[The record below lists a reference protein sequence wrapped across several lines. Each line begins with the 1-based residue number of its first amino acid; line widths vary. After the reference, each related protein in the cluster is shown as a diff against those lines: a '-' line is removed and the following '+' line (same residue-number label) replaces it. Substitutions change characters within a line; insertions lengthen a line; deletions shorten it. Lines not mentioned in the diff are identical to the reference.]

1 MKNLLVLFALLL
13 VGMPAYAQG
22 ADMGGSGTAVF
33 FAIIVIAA
41 AVLQIILFFK
51 VWMMTNDV
59 SRLKEMMEEEKEK
72 SIDYNVE
79 IKTFFFSGNV
89 KSAKELIYRKFFN
102 SINQLGTGDVITN
115 AKEELKK
122 DLYII
127 GETVPDVISTAFFY
141 GDIMSLFTQYEG
153 LKPYSLVRRN
163 ADGVLMNIR
172 FVGSDGTYKCAIN
185 GVVEGDYKAEE
196 ITKVELTS
204 IK

>member
-1 MKNLLVLFALLL
+1 
-13 VGMPAYAQG
+13 
-22 ADMGGSGTAVF
+22 
-33 FAIIVIAA
+33 
-41 AVLQIILFFK
+41 
-51 VWMMTNDV
+51 
-59 SRLKEMMEEEKEK
+59 
-72 SIDYNVE
+72 
-79 IKTFFFSGNV
+79 
-89 KSAKELIYRKFFN
+89 
-102 SINQLGTGDVITN
+102 
-115 AKEELKK
+115 
-122 DLYII
+122 LYII